1 MKVPKK
7 GENDVSEP
15 EHLKF
20 IIVYDANHNQ
30 YSVSAHN
37 VQAEK
42 AEQLVAQW
50 NPHLVAGCS
59 LITLDQTRRH
69 KTAEGRDCRTCR
81 KIVARSSNLSPKP
94 KLERKERRNK

>member
-1 MKVPKK
+1 
-7 GENDVSEP
+7 VSEP
-15 EHLKF
+15 EHLKL
-20 IIVYDANHNQ
+20 IIVYDANRNQ

-50 NPHLVAGCS
+50 NPHLVSGCS
-59 LITLDQTRRH
+59 LIMLDQTKRH
-69 KTAEGRDCRTCR
+69 KTTEGRDCRACR
-81 KIVARSSNLSPKP
+81 KIVARSANLGPKP